1 MIEYKVRDGGIETFL
16 EIINVNEEGYD
27 VRIITIRDGYKKE
40 VTEYLS
46 MDLFKACL
54 RTGYLQ
60 KIEKP
65 VIHRISA

>member
-1 MIEYKVRDGGIETFL
+1 MIEYKVRDGGIETYV
-16 EIINVNEEGYD
+16 EIVNEDENGYD

-46 MDLFKACL
+46 NELFNACL

-60 KIEKP
+60 KVEKP
-65 VIHRISA
+65 VIQPISA